1 MFTPSR
7 LTLARKR
14 RGLTAVGLAR
24 QAGVTAQSI
33 SNYER
38 GRQQPSPETLERIA
52 EELGFPVTFFDQGD
66 IDEIDVALVSFRA
79 RSKITATARDAVLSA
94 ARLALELNSI
104 MESHFRLPSPDIP
117 TLERQ
122 TPEQAAE
129 HVRARWGI
137 GEIHAAPNM
146 VHLLEAHGV
155 RVFSLP
161 PEYSDVDAFS
171 MWRRGIPFVFLNTM
185 KTGERGRF
193 DAAHELGHLVLHGA
207 SDDADWSRDCER
219 EANLFA
225 SAFLMPQASMR
236 SRMRSNPT
244 TDQIIRAKKYWSVAA
259 AALAY
264 RLGDLGIL
272 SEWSFR
278 RVIIELGRMGYRKG
292 EPAGIPRETSQLL
305 EKVFRGL
312 RGKGISPHS
321 LARDLHT
328 TPAELTKYVFG
339 LVMTAVEDPAP
350 PASALLPVTTEQ
362 DRQPKLRLVSSNG
375 RMAN

>member
-14 RGLTAVGLAR
+14 RGLTAVGLGR
-24 QAGVTAQSI
+24 RTGVTGQSI

-52 EELGFPVTFFDQGD
+52 EELGFPTSFFDQGD

-94 ARLALELNSI
+94 ARLALELNGVL
-104 MESHFRLPSPDIP
+104 ETHFRLPLPDIP
-117 TLERQ
+117 TLEHQ

-129 HVRARWGI
+129 YVRARWGI
-137 GEIHAAPNM
+137 GELQAAPNM

-171 MWRRGIPFVFLNTM
+171 MWLRGTPFVFLNTM

-207 SDDADWSRDCER
+207 SDTTDWTRDCER

-225 SAFLMPQASMR
+225 SAFLMTRASIQ
-236 SRMRSNPT
+236 SRIRSNPT
-244 TDQIIRAKKYWSVAA
+244 TDQIIRAKRYWSVAA

-278 RVIIELGRMGYRKG
+278 RVMIELGGMGYRKG
-292 EPAGIPRETSQLL
+292 EPSGIPRETSQLL

-312 RGKGISPHS
+312 RGKGISPHT
-321 LARDLHT
+321 LARELHT

-339 LVMTAVEDPAP
+339 LVITAVDDSVAPLNAP
-350 PASALLPVTTEQ
+350 PAGPNAQ
-362 DRQPKLRLVSSNG
+362 DTAPKLRLVSSNVG
-375 RMAN
+375 HG